1 MEIKEFIQNFADQFD
16 DTDASVFTPE
26 TKFKELEEWS
36 SLTALS
42 VIAMCVIRKLSMIFT
57 KSLNPVS
64 DGFSGIQ
71 ECTDLRHLSRSS
83 ETCGVQSG
91 LSLF

>member
-16 DTDASVFTPE
+16 DTETSVFTPE

-42 VIAMCVIRKLSMIFT
+42 VIAMIDEEYDVKIKGDDVRNSQTINDLYEIV
-57 KSLNPVS
+57 KSRL
-64 DGFSGIQ
+64 
-71 ECTDLRHLSRSS
+71 
-83 ETCGVQSG
+83 
-91 LSLF
+91 